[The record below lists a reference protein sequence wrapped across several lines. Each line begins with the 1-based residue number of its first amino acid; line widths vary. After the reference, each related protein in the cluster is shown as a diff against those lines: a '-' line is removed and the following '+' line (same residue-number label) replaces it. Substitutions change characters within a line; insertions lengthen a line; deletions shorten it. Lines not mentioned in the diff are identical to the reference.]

1 MSSPQRIAVVIQGP
15 LISTG
20 NSGSGTFVKDFDCTD
35 NIRRMIRESAS
46 LVAGFVLSTWRGT
59 RPVHDLPELRA
70 LELDDPGPQKT
81 HFSRDLNNELRQA
94 YGCHEGIKQAIAQ
107 YTPDYVLKVRTDQY
121 VDIPGMIAHMLAV
134 DASTNAYSRAGQ
146 QGFLY
151 FPNMIS
157 WTPYSV
163 GDFYVGGHAHDMLRF
178 FEAQVTLSR
187 HSFVYVR
194 PWVHADFMFRHAY
207 HNLRGRL
214 DLPDDCHFPN
224 ITPSLRLDLYPPPP
238 RYRYHPQVLR
248 LWSEMLAHSVCFF
261 PRDIAARME
270 WRGQTFQLSS
280 HSSGE
285 FYEEWCE
292 AQTDPNLWLQQ
303 RLPGLYTPSAPLTPI
318 QRFLNFNSEKAIEM
332 ACHRPMFRRHFYRSA
347 RFLLSCLTGNFPR
360 EDFAL
365 KLWLKLRRRH
375 SHRC

>member
-15 LISTG
+15 LVSTG
-20 NSGSGTFVKDFDCTD
+20 NSGSGAFVKEFDCTD
-35 NIRRMIRESAS
+35 NIRRMVRESVS

-59 RPVHDLPELRA
+59 CPILDLSKLRT

-81 HFSRDLNNELRQA
+81 HFSREPNNELRQA
-94 YGCHEGIKQAIAQ
+94 YGCHEGVKLAMAQ
-107 YTPDYVLKVRTDQY
+107 FAPDYILKVRTDQY
-121 VDIPGMIAHMLAV
+121 LDIPRMVEHMLTV
-134 DASTNAYSRAGQ
+134 DATTDAYLGAGQ
-146 QGFLY
+146 QGYLY

-163 GDFYVGGHAHDMLRF
+163 GDFYVGGHARDMLRF

-207 HNLRGRL
+207 HNLRGKFGL
-214 DLPDDCHFPN
+214 SVIHFFPN
-224 ITPSLRLDLYPPPP
+224 ITPSLRLDLYPPPA
-238 RYRYHPQVLR
+238 RFRYHPEVLR
-248 LWSEMLAHSVCFF
+248 LWSEMLTHSVCLF
-261 PRDIAARME
+261 PRDIATRME

-285 FYEEWCE
+285 FYEEWSE
-292 AQTDPNLWLQQ
+292 AQTDPSPWLQR
-303 RLPGLYTPSAPLTPI
+303 RLPGLYAPSAPLSPL
-318 QRFLNFNSEKAIEM
+318 QRFLNFNSEKAVEM
-332 ACHRPMFRRHFYRSA
+332 AQHRPVFRRHLYRTA
-347 RFLLSCLTGNFPR
+347 RFLLSFLTGNFPR

-375 SHRC
+375 

>member
-1 MSSPQRIAVVIQGP
+1 MSSTQRIAVVIQGP
-15 LISTG
+15 LVSTG
-20 NSGSGTFVKDFDCTD
+20 NSGNGTFVKGFDCTD
-35 NIRRMIRESAS
+35 NLRRMIRESGS
-46 LVAGFVLSTWRGT
+46 LVAGFVLSTWRGASSSHIAGLKT
-59 RPVHDLPELRA
+59 

-81 HFSRDLNNELRQA
+81 HFSGELNNELRQA
-94 YGCHEGIKQAIAQ
+94 YGCHEGVKLAIAE
-107 YTPDYVLKVRTDQY
+107 YAPDYILKIRTDQY
-121 VDIPGMIAHMLAV
+121 VDIPAMVAHMLSV
-134 DASTNAYSRAGQ
+134 DASTDAYHRAGQ
-146 QGFLY
+146 LGFLY

-163 GDFYVGGHAHDMLRF
+163 GDFYVGGHAHDMLAF
-178 FEAQVTLSR
+178 FEAQVSLSR

-207 HNLRGRL
+207 HNLLGKFGLSDR
-214 DLPDDCHFPN
+214 HFFPN
-224 ITPSLRLDLYPPPP
+224 ITPSLRLDLYPPPA
-238 RYRYHPQVLR
+238 RFRYHPEVLR
-248 LWSEMLAHSVCFF
+248 LWCEMLTQSVCFF

-292 AQTDPNLWLQQ
+292 AQADPSLWL
-303 RLPGLYTPSAPLTPI
+303 RRRMPLLYTLSAPLGPL
-318 QRFLNFNSEKAIEM
+318 QRFLNFNSEKAVEM
-332 ACHRPMFRRHFYRSA
+332 AQRRPLFRRHLYRTV

-365 KLWLKLRRRH
+365 KLWLKLRRR
-375 SHRC
+375 RR